1 MRRHKIILR
10 PEIPI
15 MSQNM
20 SEQHSNRERYTKS
33 VSSLN
38 VQERVSRTSEGTYCI
53 LEDDDGDT

>member
-10 PEIPI
+10 SEIPI

-20 SEQHSNRERYTKS
+20 LEQHSNREHYTKS

-38 VQERVSRTSEGTYCI
+38 VQERVSGNF
-53 LEDDDGDT
+53 